1 MINKFHDHLDICK
14 QCREHP
20 FDLCP
25 VGVAAMRNAAAAI
38 HSTRVDENG
47 VLREMDAVSKYPKT
61 TKQKVE

>member
-1 MINKFHDHLDICK
+1 MSNKFHDHLDVCK

-20 FDLCP
+20 FDLCT
-25 VGVAAMRNAAAAI
+25 VGVAAMRSKIAI

-47 VLREMDAVSKYPKT
+47 VLHEMDAVSKYPKT